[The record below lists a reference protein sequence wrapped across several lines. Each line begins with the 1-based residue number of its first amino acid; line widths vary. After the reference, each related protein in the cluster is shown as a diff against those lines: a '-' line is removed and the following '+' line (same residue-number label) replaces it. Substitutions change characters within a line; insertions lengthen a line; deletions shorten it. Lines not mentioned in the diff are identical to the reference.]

1 MDLSISELHLTKP
14 PWTLRNKLIA
24 EQLDKGKSILDIGGG
39 AGDLK
44 KYYTPSRYL
53 NVDGMPMDQVDL
65 KLDLNEEYQLQIEPG
80 WDYAV
85 NSGILEWV
93 SHVDKF
99 LYKQRSLASEY
110 IFTWHIEP
118 MWGRMSFDSIESI
131 IKDNYTIIDTIPW
144 GSQNIYKCRAL

>member
-24 EQLDKGKSILDIGGG
+24 EQLLPNKSVIDIGGG
-39 AGDLK
+39 AADFK
-44 KYYTPSRYL
+44 KYYTPSKYL
-53 NVDGMPMDQVDL
+53 NVDGMPMEKVDL
-65 KLDLNEEYQLQIEPG
+65 ILDLNQDYDTQLETG

-93 SHVDKF
+93 TRVDEF
-99 LYKQRSLASEY
+99 LYKQRNLADQY

-118 MWGRMSFDSIESI
+118 MWGRMSFERIESI
-131 IKDNYTIIDTIPW
+131 IKDNYTIIDTVPW
-144 GSQNIYKCRAL
+144 GSQNIYRCQPL